1 MKYLKQLAVIFL
13 ICVVGQLF
21 SNLIGNVIPGNVL
34 AMILLFILL
43 LSKIIKLENIA
54 ETSDYLLTNMAFLFL
69 PPTVSIFFQFHLFEG
84 IMFRFIIFCL
94 VATILT
100 SLSAG
105 FTVKLIL
112 KLQKKKK
119 GGNV

>member
-1 MKYLKQLAVIFL
+1 MKYLKQLAGIFL
-13 ICVVGQLF
+13 ICVIGQFF
-21 SNLIGNVIPGNVL
+21 SDLIGNVIPGNVL

-43 LSKIIKLENIA
+43 LSKIIKLEHIA
-54 ETSDYLLTNMAFLFL
+54 ETSDYLLANMAFLFL
-69 PPTVSIFFQFHLFEG
+69 PPTVSIFFQFHLFKG

-105 FTVKLIL
+105 FTVKLVL

-119 GGNV
+119 GGNA